1 MGKKGA
7 IMTQYKGGSV
17 VVSVSLRRE
26 IADQLADV
34 ANESGITR
42 NKLMNLAIEHFLKT
56 QAVKEMRGGK
66 NE

>member
-1 MGKKGA
+1 
-7 IMTQYKGGSV
+7 MTQYKGGSV

-56 QAVKEMRGGK
+56 QAVTYLRGGK
-66 NE
+66 VEVNHAD

>member
-1 MGKKGA
+1 
-7 IMTQYKGGSV
+7 MTQYKGGSV

-56 QAVKEMRGGK
+56 QAVTYLRGGK